1 MKYRIDDMIKTLK
14 HLSLL
19 LFIPLLAMACREDK
33 EDAAL
38 TEEEPVNLTVSLKV
52 PRIELSRGVSDDPRN
67 EDGTWNEWEELVDGR
82 KLYHVTL
89 FLIEKTTQRLVGIRD
104 IEHGSDHITVA
115 TNAYGANGFSKNGVV
130 DPNLKTAEEVVFT
143 FNYDHPRHGDCEK
156 LRRGEF
162 LLLVVAN
169 HTDRSQTI
177 GSTTYTYAGLKNS
190 NGTTLESLVESIKTT
205 FDVKNGKGIDNFTQE
220 NTSYADFFDFPV
232 IANDDYLCDKNAPQP
247 LSLVQ
252 NIALNPGD
260 NHVSGEL
267 KRTYS
272 RVRIEVMNN
281 SGTNPLKIKDF
292 SFSENF
298 AQKQTYLFV
307 HPDNADRQF
316 TSGFS
321 KAAPKVASLTAITPY
336 SDEASVAIGTRQVL
350 FDGYILE
357 SQAGAYANYTYSLD
371 LWYEGENYIKE
382 EYVVSDE
389 SYSDISSLKSFFSA
403 NPDDYFLIKNM
414 RRESQYGQNR
424 YIYVENDQLLQGNS
438 YMNAE
443 LINRNALWQLEAFD
457 AGKNQYYIYN
467 VGATSY
473 VGAAPGS
480 GSKFP
485 TIIQN
490 KVYFTFSDNTGSWG
504 GIQMSASS
512 VADGVGDSYSYM
524 NDNNGS
530 FICSYL
536 GNDGGNGFK
545 FIPVS
550 LDNTEVPARYEG
562 EVVLETIDPVTA
574 YVSPVSSIQR
584 NDFIDV
590 LITMTYNKNNEKGHF
605 LFEVIPWKTGGGEIE
620 FN

>member
-89 FLIEKTTQRLVGIRD
+89 FLIEKTTRRLVGIRD

-143 FNYDHPRHGDCEK
+143 FNSDHPRHGDCEK

-220 NTSYADFFDFPV
+220 STSYADFFDFPV

-336 SDEASVAIGTRQVL
+336 SGEASVAIGTRQVL

-357 SQAGAYANYTYSLD
+357 SQAGAYANYTYSLNLEYKD
-371 LWYEGENYIKE
+371 EYYIKE
-382 EYVVSDE
+382 KYAVRDE
-389 SYSDISSLKSFFSA
+389 SYSDISSLKSFFNV

-414 RRESQYGQNR
+414 RRESQYGQDR

-443 LINRNALWQLEAFD
+443 LINRNALWQLEAFN
-457 AGKNQYYIYN
+457 AEANQYYIYN

-480 GSKFP
+480 YSKFP
-485 TIIQN
+485 TIIQDN
-490 KVYFTFSDNTGSWG
+490 VHFTFSNNTGPWG

-512 VADGVGDSYSYM
+512 VADGVGNSYSYM
-524 NDNNGS
+524 NDNSGS

-536 GNDGGNGFK
+536 GNDAGNGFK

-550 LDNTEVPARYEG
+550 LEKTKELAKYEG
-562 EVVLETIDPVTA
+562 NVVLETIDPVTA